1 MAVDRRR
8 NEDFKRDEDR
18 TRGSSSSSTPNT
30 KYDDPPNSRLF
41 IVCGKQI
48 DEDQFKEAF
57 GVYGKI
63 EEVWLLK
70 DRHTKAPKGI
80 AYIKF
85 SKTSEAATA
94 MEEMNG
100 RCIANCPRPLKV
112 LIAHARDQ
120 GSKRELNE
128 EERLLRLF
136 VVVPKNIKESE
147 LEEHFG
153 QFGDVDYV
161 SIVKDRNTKESKGFA
176 YIKYHR
182 MSHAAKAFED
192 CERAYKPVFADPKP
206 KQGDYRNQTDINKN
220 HAVNMHSGSHDTGG
234 RSQSSNERGYRPG
247 GGGGGGGPGSTT
259 SGSTNASISCDPY
272 ASLHDHALSGDV
284 GGDCR
289 VVANVSSSVIYDLVW
304 KLFDLV
310 PGLEHCER
318 VGPSTVDSK
327 NSRLTSYQIL
337 YNNPQSAVYARD
349 KLNGFEYPPGQ
360 KVSVMM
366 IGNGMAGR
374 YRQPGISTAGLT
386 GNVVIP
392 PPMSI
397 PQPPSSVSS
406 FIHPLQTSISSTP
419 PAINRGVLNAA
430 QNAAVN
436 AQAQL
441 QSAANVRSLQND
453 HLVANLTETIA
464 NATALLQAAGYAQG
478 GPPTNTFPPT
488 TVTNP
493 VLSQHQPQRV
503 DQGPVSQSSPVPG
516 AGSNLNETGIIY
528 DPSYCSVKLPAPH
541 PLAPIDSPVAERL
554 FIVCTPIPP
563 PLYALKDVFGRFGNL
578 IDIYVLNNKTC
589 GYAKYAAVESAE
601 AAVKSLHGQDVCGSR
616 LKVMLADPQDKA
628 SPAGGDVAGRKRAK
642 FET

>member
-1 MAVDRRR
+1 MMAVDRRR
-8 NEDFKRDEDR
+8 NEDFKRDEER
-18 TRGSSSSSTPNT
+18 TRGSSQSSTPNT

-57 GVYGKI
+57 GAYGKI
-63 EEVWLLK
+63 EEVWLLR

-100 RCIANCPRPLKV
+100 RCIASCPRPLKV

-153 QFGDVDYV
+153 AFGDIDYV

-192 CERAYKPVFADPKP
+192 CERSYKPVFADPKP
-206 KQGDYRNQTDINKN
+206 KQGDYKDKTDINRN
-220 HAVNMHSGSHDTGG
+220 HAGNMNHETGG
-234 RSQSSNERGYRPG
+234 RSVSSNERGYRPG
-247 GGGGGGGPGSTT
+247 GSGGPGSTT
-259 SGSTNASISCDPY
+259 SGSTNASLPCDPY
-272 ASLHDHALSGDV
+272 TSLHEHGSSGDV
-284 GGDCR
+284 GGDSR
-289 VVANVSSSVIYDLVW
+289 VVANVSSSLIYDLVW
-304 KLFDLV
+304 RLFDLV

-318 VGPSTVDSK
+318 VGQSSGDAK
-327 NSRLTSYQIL
+327 NNRLTSYQIL

-366 IGNGMAGR
+366 IGNTVR
-374 YRQPGISTAGLT
+374 YRQPAVASSLYQ
-386 GNVVIP
+386 GNIGMP
-392 PPMSI
+392 PPPPHTM
-397 PQPPSSVSS
+397 PPPSTSAS
-406 FIHPLQTSISSTP
+406 FIHTMHTPASYASTP
-419 PAINRGVLNAA
+419 PAINRNVLNAA
-430 QNAAVN
+430 QNGAVH

-441 QSAANVRSLQND
+441 QSATNVRSFQNE

-464 NATALLQAAGYAQG
+464 NATALLQAAGYTNS
-478 GPPTNTFPPT
+478 GPPTNVHTATST
-488 TVTNP
+488 THP
-493 VLSQHQPQRV
+493 VMSHQPHRL
-503 DQGPVSQSSPVPG
+503 DHGTASHITVPG
-516 AGSNLNETGIIY
+516 IVPDPNENGIIY

-554 FIVCTPIPP
+554 FIVCTPTPP

-601 AAVKSLHGQDVCGSR
+601 AAVKNLHGQDICGSR
-616 LKVMLADPQDKA
+616 LKVMLAEPQDKS
-628 SPAGGDVAGRKRAK
+628 SPAGDNGGRKRAK

>member
-18 TRGSSSSSTPNT
+18 VRGSSSSSAPNT

-48 DEDQFKEAF
+48 DEEQFKEAF

-100 RCIANCPRPLKV
+100 RCIATCPRPLKV

-153 QFGDVDYV
+153 QFGDIDYV

-182 MSHAAKAFED
+182 MSHSAKAFED

-206 KQGDYRNQTDINKN
+206 KQGDYRAQTDINRN
-220 HAVNMHSGSHDTGG
+220 HAGNLHGGSHEAGG
-234 RSQSSNERGYRPG
+234 RSISSNDRGYRP
-247 GGGGGGGPGSTT
+247 GGGGGGPGSTT
-259 SGSTNASISCDPY
+259 SGSTNASLPCDPY
-272 ASLHDHALSGDV
+272 ASLHDHGSSGDV

-289 VVANVSSSVIYDLVW
+289 VVANVSSAVVYDLVW
-304 KLFDLV
+304 RLFDLV

-318 VGPSTVDSK
+318 VGPASGDPK
-327 NSRLTSYQIL
+327 NNRLTAYQIL
-337 YNNPQSAVYARD
+337 YNNPQSAVYSRD

-366 IGNGMAGR
+366 LGSGIPGR
-374 YRQPGISTAGLT
+374 YRQPGVTSAHYPGAVGLPPPPSLP
-386 GNVVIP
+386 IP
-392 PPMSI
+392 P
-397 PQPPSSVSS
+397 PPSSVSS
-406 FIHPLQTSISSTP
+406 FINPLHTPVSSTSTP

-453 HLVANLTETIA
+453 NLVANLTETIA
-464 NATALLQAAGYAQG
+464 NATALLQAAGYTSS
-478 GPPTNTFPPT
+478 GPPTN
-488 TVTNP
+488 
-493 VLSQHQPQRV
+493 VLSPTSTTYPTLTHQQHRV
-503 DQGPVSQSSPVPG
+503 DQGTASHTPIPGSVP
-516 AGSNLNETGIIY
+516 NPNEMGIIY

-616 LKVMLADPQDKA
+616 LKVMLADPQDK
-628 SPAGGDVAGRKRAK
+628 SSTGGDVGGRKRAK

>member
-8 NEDFKRDEDR
+8 NEDIKRDEDR
-18 TRGSSSSSTPNT
+18 SRGSSNSSTPNT

-48 DEDQFKEAF
+48 DEEQFKEAF
-57 GVYGKI
+57 EVYGKI

-70 DRHTKAPKGI
+70 DRHTKTPKGI

-100 RCIANCPRPLKV
+100 RCIAGCPRPLKV

-147 LEEHFG
+147 LQEHFG
-153 QFGDVDYV
+153 QFGDIDYV
-161 SIVKDRNTKESKGFA
+161 SIVRDRSTKENKGFA

-182 MSHAAKAFED
+182 MSHAAKAYED

-206 KQGDYRNQTDINKN
+206 KQGDHRGQTDINRN
-220 HAVNMHSGSHDTGG
+220 HAGPGHGGSHGNGG
-234 RSQSSNERGYRPG
+234 RSLSSNERGYRA

-259 SGSTNASISCDPY
+259 SGSTNASLPCDSY
-272 ASLHDHALSGDV
+272 VSLHDQGASGDG

-289 VVANVSSSVIYDLVW
+289 LVANVSSVVGYDLVW
-304 KLFDLV
+304 RLFDLV

-318 VGPSTVDSK
+318 VGQSSSDGKSNKV
-327 NSRLTSYQIL
+327 TSYQML
-337 YNNPQSAVYARD
+337 YNNSQSAVYARD

-360 KVSVMM
+360 KVSAMM
-366 IGNGMAGR
+366 LGGGITGR
-374 YRQPGISTAGLT
+374 YRPPGIPSVHYP
-386 GNVVIP
+386 GNVTLP
-392 PPMSI
+392 PPPALPIS
-397 PQPPSSVSS
+397 PHTSASS
-406 FIHPLQTSISSTP
+406 FINSVHSAPTTTSTP
-419 PAINRGVLNAA
+419 PAINRGLLNAA
-430 QNAAVN
+430 QNAAAT

-441 QSAANVRSLQND
+441 NSAANARSLQND

-464 NATALLQAAGYAQG
+464 NATALLQAAGYTPS
-478 GPPTNTFPPT
+478 GPPANVFPATPST
-488 TVTNP
+488 HS
-493 VLSQHQPQRV
+493 VLAQQPQRMDPGTTPHPSIPATLPNSV
-503 DQGPVSQSSPVPG
+503 DMGES
-516 AGSNLNETGIIY
+516 Y

-541 PLAPIDSPVAERL
+541 PLAPIDSPVDERL

-589 GYAKYAAVESAE
+589 GYAKYAAKESAE

-616 LKVMLADPQDKA
+616 LKVMLADPQDKT
-628 SPAGGDVAGRKRAK
+628 SGGGDGGGRKRAK